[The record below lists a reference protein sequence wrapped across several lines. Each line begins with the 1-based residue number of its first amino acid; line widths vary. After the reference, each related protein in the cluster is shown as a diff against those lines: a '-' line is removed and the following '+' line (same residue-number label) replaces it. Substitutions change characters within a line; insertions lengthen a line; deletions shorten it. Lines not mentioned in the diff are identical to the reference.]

1 MQVIIPSIVSA
12 AALLLVAV
20 VTFILNERAKREADW
35 RNKKLEYYSDF
46 FDSLAVNLEGYS
58 NDETQR
64 AFARETNNLNL
75 VAAPEVLRALHAYRE
90 QISSSNSSRDYSIDN
105 RLLTN
110 LLRAMRQDL
119 KMPGAEELTDDMIR
133 LWTPGTRFKRTRR

>member
-75 VAAPEVLRALHAYRE
+75 VAAPDVLRALHAYRE